1 MQKKKNLVAY
11 FDKLYWTFPI
21 GDTFSVPEKS
31 GILIDP
37 SFCWMTAMP
46 SCLPKKNQRKKN
58 LMNKSWRNQCFSK
71 NEAFLHK
78 PYHIQCP
85 FLSAWP
91 LLQDSCLRL
100 WGWEPPDPTN
110 STGTSQQLERKDKN
124 ISKIPVYA
132 RATEDRAVLWRKIGK
147 KEIKE
152 DVQIQHYWNTMQW
165 RRSIKRFISCF
176 IERANSHCFTWN
188 HMSPERSAGWAWA
201 IST

>member
-1 MQKKKNLVAY
+1 MTNYTEPFQSETPSLSQKSLEFWLIRVSAGWQPCPVAY
-11 FDKLYWTFPI
+11 LRKTK
-21 GDTFSVPEKS
+21 E
-31 GILIDP
+31 
-37 SFCWMTAMP
+37 
-46 SCLPKKNQRKKN
+46 KKN

-78 PYHIQCP
+78 TYHIQCP

-91 LLQDSCLRL
+91 LLQDWCLRL
-100 WGWEPPDPTN
+100 WGWEPPEPAN
-110 STGTSQQLERKDKN
+110 STGTSQQLEKDKN
-124 ISKIPVYA
+124 ISKIPVYV

-147 KEIKE
+147 NEIKE

-201 IST
+201 ISN